1 MTKGGDAKLLHLVR
15 KYYKDDIRDAE
26 DLLTCICTNHRE
38 YQRRNP
44 SKLKTA
50 ISAILQEEE
59 YERAALEQDERSGA
73 ASLNAS
79 LCSRYSQLPE
89 TQEEP
94 FTPNND
100 QHDEDNKNNKKKP
113 RTAEQEASR
122 KRRKV
127 RRALLSENAANTTSC
142 DFRMENRPTER
153 FTDLGGL
160 TELIE
165 TIRQL
170 VITPLRRP
178 ELYRHLGVEPPR
190 GILLRG
196 PPGTGKTHLANAI
209 AGELDIPFFKI
220 SAPELVSGMSGESE
234 SRIRDV
240 FAAASAAAPSLMF
253 LDEIDAVAPKRDGD
267 SSRGM
272 EKRMVAQLLTCLDS
286 LKPANNRNQCAVM
299 VLAATNRPDALDPA
313 LRRAG
318 RFDKELLLGVPE
330 ESARRSM
337 LQTMTSGMRAG
348 TLDFSVLAKRTP
360 GFVGADLKSL
370 AKEAAN
376 IAIQRIVQNLGNN
389 DNDDLTAIPAPPMTE
404 EQLQPLSITMDD
416 FLAAI
421 PLVQPSSKREGF
433 ATVPGVTWE
442 DIGALQPIRE
452 ELHSSV
458 LEPIRNPDKFH
469 QLGLPLPAG
478 VLLFGPPGMLTIVVV
493 PDSTITDTTQAAGK
507 LCWRKPL
514 RTRVEP
520 TLLALRAPNSSINML
535 VKVKRP
541 CGLSLNAPGAV
552 VPVSSS
558 LTNWILSFRGA
569 DLTAVAVA

>member
-1 MTKGGDAKLLHLVR
+1 MTRKTDASDAKLAHLIR
-15 KYYKDDIRDAE
+15 KYSNKDNIPDDAD
-26 DLLTCICTNHRE
+26 DLLSCICTNHRE

-50 ISAILQEEE
+50 IENILQEDE
-59 YERAALEQDERSGA
+59 YERAAAERDERSGGT
-73 ASLNAS
+73 SLNAS

-89 TQEEP
+89 TQQQAAQ
-94 FTPNND
+94 NND
-100 QHDEDNKNNKKKP
+100 ELTPTKKKKP
-113 RTAEQEASR
+113 RTAEEEASR

-127 RRALLSENAANTTSC
+127 RKSISDTAVC
-142 DFRMENRPTER
+142 DFRISHRPTER
-153 FTDLGGL
+153 FSDLGGMI
-160 TELIE
+160 ELIE

-170 VITPLRRP
+170 VITPLLRP
-178 ELYRHLGVEPPR
+178 EIYRHLGVEPPR
-190 GILLRG
+190 GVLLRG

-209 AGELDIPFFKI
+209 AGELDIPFFRI

-240 FAAASAAAPSLMF
+240 FAAASEAAPSLMF

-286 LKPANNRNQCAVM
+286 LAPANNRNQCAVM

-330 ESARRSM
+330 QSARMAM
-337 LQTMTSGMRAG
+337 LKTMTSGMRVR
-348 TLDFSVLAKRTP
+348 TLDYKDLAKRTP
-360 GFVGADLKSL
+360 GYVGADLKSL

-376 IAIQRIVQNLGNN
+376 IAIQRIVHHV
-389 DNDDLTAIPAPPMTE
+389 DDDSIQTVPAPPMTE
-404 EQLQPLSITMDD
+404 EQLEPLSITMDD
-416 FLAAI
+416 FLAAL

-433 ATVPGVTWE
+433 ATVPGVTWD

-458 LEPIRNPDKFH
+458 LEPIRCPEKFH

-478 VLLFGPPGMLTIVVV
+478 VLLFGPPGKICCFLCILNSSWIQGV
-493 PDSTITDTTQAAGK
+493 GK
-507 LCWRKPL
+507 HYWPRPL
-514 RTRVEP
+514 PTRVERISLVSKVQNSLISMWVKAKRP
-520 TLLALRAPNSSINML
+520 FALYLNEHVAPVLALSFLM
-535 VKVKRP
+535 
-541 CGLSLNAPGAV
+541 
-552 VPVSSS
+552 
-558 LTNWILSFRGA
+558 NWIHWSLVEDRII
-569 DLTAVAVA
+569 AVA